1 MFWTY
6 AIFSEKS
13 NKIYVGHT
21 NDLQRR
27 INEHN
32 GLTEFKYWT
41 TSYRPWKLFYSI
53 FFETRSQAMAEEKW
67 LKSGVGRRLESDLSN
82 SIGIPK
88 GIVLTKARNRFFE
101 RYKSDTKK
109 SDYGSFP
116 KKFKCNYHRSLPFN
130 VFNIWGHFNALLL

>member
-53 FFETRSQAMAEEKW
+53 SCETRSQAMAEEKW
-67 LKSGVGRRLESDLSN
+67 LKSGVGRRMLRIILKQGVES
-82 SIGIPK
+82 
-88 GIVLTKARNRFFE
+88 
-101 RYKSDTKK
+101 
-109 SDYGSFP
+109 
-116 KKFKCNYHRSLPFN
+116 
-130 VFNIWGHFNALLL
+130 ALGG

>member
-53 FFETRSQAMAEEKW
+53 
-67 LKSGVGRRLESDLSN
+67 
-82 SIGIPK
+82 
-88 GIVLTKARNRFFE
+88 
-101 RYKSDTKK
+101 
-109 SDYGSFP
+109 SF
-116 KKFKCNYHRSLPFN
+116 
-130 VFNIWGHFNALLL
+130 